1 MKYVLFIVMKN
12 LITAEDFDKK
22 FDNGEED
29 IVEHLDFAQINQ
41 PGYERVEVDLPQW
54 MIDALD
60 LEAHRLGIT
69 HQSLIKVWIADRLDK
84 IAKK

>member
-1 MKYVLFIVMKN
+1 MEN
-12 LITAEDFDKK
+12 LITAEEFDKR
-22 FDNGEED
+22 FDDGKED
-29 IVEHLDFAQINQ
+29 IVEHLDFAQISQ
-41 PGYERVEVDLPQW
+41 PGYERVEIDLPRW

-69 HQSLIKVWIADRLDK
+69 HQSLIKIWITNRLDK